1 MKKRFIEYGRILFLL
16 SGLLFVLHSI
26 MWAQNGGFAGSFTR
40 LGFGPRGM
48 AMGNAM
54 TANTHEGV
62 YTHYNP
68 ALAASVGDDIQV
80 DLSTAAMEFDR
91 SLHMVS
97 ASVPLPPNAGFSFS
111 FLNANVDDID
121 GRSISGFDTGEL
133 STNEFQF
140 KGSFGLKFSETFSA
154 GAGFKFNLS
163 DFHSQVDNATT
174 FGIDLGFLITPI
186 PTLTF
191 AFAMQDLLA
200 EQELN
205 TQDLFNTTGANENSD
220 PLPKRFKF
228 GATYL
233 LVKYD
238 LTLST
243 EFEIR
248 SQTSDIERVEVSTFS
263 GNPQVFTS
271 RNEIS
276 TSSTQWR
283 LGGSHK
289 LHERITLRS
298 GYQIQDLD
306 NIGDSGQFSAGF
318 SVHLPFDNYEPAI
331 DYAFVREPGGFSS
344 IHVFAIRLNI

>member
-1 MKKRFIEYGRILFLL
+1 MNQQIKKFGCKIFLL
-16 SGLLFVLHSI
+16 GGLLFFLQGVIL
-26 MWAQNGGFAGSFTR
+26 AQNGGFAGSFTR
-40 LGFGPRGM
+40 IGFGPRGM

-68 ALAASVGDDIQV
+68 ALAAITGDDIQV

-91 SLHMVS
+91 SLHMLS
-97 ASVPLPPNAGFSFS
+97 GSVPLPPNAGFSFS

-121 GRSISGFDTGEL
+121 GRSVSGFRTDEL

-140 KGSFGLKFSETFSA
+140 KASFGLKFSEKFSA

-163 DFHSQVDNATT
+163 DFHTQVDNATT
-174 FGIDLGFLITPI
+174 FGVDFGLLITPVSQ
-186 PTLTF
+186 LTF
-191 AFAMQDLLA
+191 AITVQDLLA
-200 EQELN
+200 EQEIN
-205 TQDLFNTTGANENSD
+205 TQDLFNTTGSNENSD

-233 LVKYD
+233 LEQYD
-238 LTLST
+238 ITLST

-248 SQTSDIERVEVSTFS
+248 SQTSDVQQFEVSTFS
-263 GNPQVFTS
+263 GSPELFSS
-271 RNEIS
+271 RQEIS

-283 LGGSHK
+283 IGGSHK

-306 NIGDSGQFSAGF
+306 NINDSGQFSAGF
-318 SVHLPFDNYEPAI
+318 SVHLPFDSYKPSI

-344 IHVFAIRLNI
+344 IHVFAIRLHI